1 MVTGKY
7 FLMTAALLTAVLTTA
22 AWEVVLP
29 PDPSA
34 AETTA
39 AKELKDYLTLSTD
52 RLKIGGQE
60 AVFEIGGT
68 AFARKNGILPEK
80 MADEAWQIKSF
91 GNHVVIAGGGSR
103 GTLYG
108 VWHFLEDHIG
118 VRWWNH
124 REEFVPVRKDRSFS
138 SLDQSGKPF
147 FTLREVYTG
156 AIPPGIEIKNALRN
170 RLNRVYSSF
179 KIGREYGGGYDYGRP
194 GFVHTFNSFLPP
206 ARYFR
211 KHPEYFALS
220 QGKRNKS
227 QPCLSRP
234 EVFAIFLNQLKQYI
248 KQDEAQ
254 AQKAGVKPPSLYN
267 LSMNDNWVLC
277 SCPDCV
283 KYLKKERPSG
293 MYIDFLNR
301 LLREVRKIRP
311 DICLETLAY
320 YFTEEI
326 PLNVKP
332 DPGIVIRLCDT
343 RSNNAFGI
351 RHPDGKFYRDLLD
364 KWSLTGAMLSIWD
377 YGVTYFG
384 ANGLPLASEFGLA
397 ETMKEYAAKN
407 VRNVFWEHEN
417 TYYEFHSLKAWLEAK
432 LLENPYLDGKKLI
445 LEFMNGYYG
454 KAAPYL
460 IEYRK
465 GLDEAARKQRVSHAV
480 YDCGPTAFTFIRPA
494 DMKRFLGLCDQAEK
508 AVAGDEVM
516 SRRVRF
522 ARMSLD
528 RLAGYIRPIAYS
540 GIGVDLGKIRKNYD
554 KTLED
559 YMEFAGFKNWPENS
573 YFGQRTVAALRN
585 NLNNY
590 REYIKYAKYTPS
602 KTDRKIIDEFFPS
615 DCRRLK
621 DKVLDLVE
629 DPKSSMNAAL
639 RIRLGKDPFPM
650 PAAFYGFKKIGDHP
664 GVMITPVGKNY
675 RFYLIGTGKITDH
688 GYLYFTKSWG
698 MQLPMGPFGSER
710 VSVYAS
716 MRFDKIDGTDY
727 MYMDRVII
735 TEPEKGAWI
744 QPVQFG
750 NGIHND
756 SEILEIDPAKKYRL
770 DAEIRSVEGNPAA
783 HIGVRMLTE
792 PGWKTITTPS
802 VRVISPDLSTVTAID
817 GNKITFSKPVPKAV
831 KGNYLA
837 FYSLPGF
844 VDLPNFKYAQI
855 KEAAGNI
862 ITVNKLPDGIKAG
875 SKVRVHG
882 PGGYLYAR
890 KAGTAGEWTKYSLTL
905 SGISAGYAGNAFW
918 KGTRYA
924 NIILL
929 VTGKGTVEI
938 RNARLVEVAEK
949 P

>member
-1 MVTGKY
+1 
-7 FLMTAALLTAVLTTA
+7 
-22 AWEVVLP
+22 
-29 PDPSA
+29 
-34 AETTA
+34 
-39 AKELKDYLTLSTD
+39 
-52 RLKIGGQE
+52 
-60 AVFEIGGT
+60 
-68 AFARKNGILPEK
+68 
-80 MADEAWQIKSF
+80 
-91 GNHVVIAGGGSR
+91 
-103 GTLYG
+103 
-108 VWHFLEDHIG
+108 
-118 VRWWNH
+118 
-124 REEFVPVRKDRSFS
+124 
-138 SLDQSGKPF
+138 
-147 FTLREVYTG
+147 
-156 AIPPGIEIKNALRN
+156 
-170 RLNRVYSSF
+170 
-179 KIGREYGGGYDYGRP
+179 
-194 GFVHTFNSFLPP
+194 
-206 ARYFR
+206 
-211 KHPEYFALS
+211 
-220 QGKRNKS
+220 
-227 QPCLSRP
+227 
-234 EVFAIFLNQLKQYI
+234 
-248 KQDEAQ
+248 
-254 AQKAGVKPPSLYN
+254 
-267 LSMNDNWVLC
+267 MNDNWGLC
-277 SCPDCV
+277 ACPDCM
-283 KYLKKERPSG
+283 KYLKTERPSG

-301 LLREVRKIRP
+301 LLREVRKTRP

-326 PLNVKP
+326 PLKVKP

-343 RSNNAFGI
+343 RSSNAFGI

-364 KWSLTGAMLSIWD
+364 RWSTTGAMLSIWD

-559 YMEFAGFKNWPENS
+559 YMEFAGFKNWQENS

-664 GVMITPVGKNY
+664 GAMITPVGKNY

-837 FYSLPGF
+837 FDSLPGF

-924 NIILL
+924 NMILL
-929 VTGKGTVEI
+929 VSGKGTVEI